1 MGKGIPD
8 FWTSRLDPTI
18 PVAKYIMEMLRK
30 DGFPKN
36 LAIEPTVTTA
46 IFKDMPAKERIEFYG
61 QFLVNLQ
68 NWQQKAM
75 WQQQRFPFDFAWP
88 PPLSTAVERFKEKQ
102 TVQKS

>member
-1 MGKGIPD
+1 M
-8 FWTSRLDPTI
+8 
-18 PVAKYIMEMLRK
+18 
-30 DGFPKN
+30 
-36 LAIEPTVTTA
+36 

-61 QFLVNLQ
+61 EFLSNLQ

-102 TVQKS
+102 TIQGS